1 MFLENYGFQPK
12 RDNLIGASLAL
23 HQRVY
28 APLGSINK
36 FLYPIYSVLL
46 FSKTPHVV
54 DGILVWLLKGAA
66 RMDSGEELPTYHVL
80 ALSGG
85 GYRALYTATIL
96 KELEQVLGRPIA
108 SHFDLICGTSAG
120 GLLALGLA
128 SEIPATELK
137 SLFEDQGPQIF
148 GSRDFMRK
156 RFGFLTRAK
165 HSNAGLRSVLEHR
178 FGDTTMGQLK
188 HRVLIPAVNYTTGRG
203 QFFKT
208 PHHPSFELDH
218 RMSVVDVALATS
230 AAPVYFP
237 SVRNERGVFVDGG
250 LVGNAPG
257 LFGLHEV
264 RTFLAPDQNARV
276 RVLAIGTMTVGAT
289 VSGGKDLDQGIIGW
303 GSNLFDLV
311 ISAQESSV
319 DYMLTQSLGDNYFK
333 IDDQVTPQQSSDV
346 KALDDVSLAS
356 TNTLRDR
363 GTAAAQR
370 ALGDRRFPQF
380 RAHHATPPTFYHG
393 PNKNSEGLQC

>member
-1 MFLENYGFQPK
+1 MT
-12 RDNLIGASLAL
+12 DD
-23 HQRVY
+23 
-28 APLGSINK
+28 
-36 FLYPIYSVLL
+36 
-46 FSKTPHVV
+46 SK
-54 DGILVWLLKGAA
+54 D
-66 RMDSGEELPTYHVL
+66 LPTYHVL

-96 KELEQVLGRPIA
+96 QEFEKVLGRPIA

-128 SEIPATELK
+128 SEIPASELK
-137 SLFEDQGPQIF
+137 SLFEDQGKQIF

-156 RFGFLTRAK
+156 RLGFLTRAK
-165 HSNAGLRSVLEHR
+165 HSNNGLRSVLQQR
-178 FGDTTMGQLK
+178 FGATTMGDLK

-208 PHHPSFELDH
+208 PHHSSFELDH
-218 RMSVVDVALATS
+218 RMSLVDVALATS

-237 SVRNERGVFVDGG
+237 SVRNDRGVFVDGG

-264 RTFLAPDQNARV
+264 RTFLAPNQDIRV

-289 VSGGKDLDQGIIGW
+289 VSGGKNLDQGVIGW
-303 GSNLFDLV
+303 GGTLFDLV

-319 DYMLTQSLGDNYFK
+319 DYMLTQSLGDCYFK
-333 IDDQVTPQQSSDV
+333 IDDQVTPQQSGDV
-346 KALDDVSLAS
+346 KALDDVSEAS

-363 GTAAAQR
+363 GMAAAQR
-370 ALGDRRFPQF
+370 ALGDRRFVPF
-380 RAHHATPPTFYHG
+380 RLHEPSRPTFYHG
-393 PNKNSEGLQC
+393 PNKNSGDI